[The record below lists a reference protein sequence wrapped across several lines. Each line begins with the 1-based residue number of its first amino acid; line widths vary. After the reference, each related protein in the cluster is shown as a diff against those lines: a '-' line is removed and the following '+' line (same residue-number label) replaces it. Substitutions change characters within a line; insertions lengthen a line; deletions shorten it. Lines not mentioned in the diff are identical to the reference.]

1 MKGGRCL
8 SSVILTSTVELPV
21 ITPECSLL
29 TPCPQQPASVWG
41 EAPVPP
47 AAAPGQTHSL
57 SSHSS
62 SLEDP
67 LGCKSATAV
76 TLEVEGGGP
85 SEPDEK
91 CEDRLKGQAQGQ
103 GN

>member
-1 MKGGRCL
+1 KL
-8 SSVILTSTVELPV
+8 LV
-21 ITPECSLL
+21 ITPECSRL

-47 AAAPGQTHSL
+47 AAAPDQTHSL

-62 SLEDP
+62 RFLSWSPDP
-67 LGCKSATAV
+67 LGCKLATAV

-85 SEPDEK
+85 CEPDEK
-91 CEDRLKGQAQGQ
+91 CEDRLEGQAQGQ